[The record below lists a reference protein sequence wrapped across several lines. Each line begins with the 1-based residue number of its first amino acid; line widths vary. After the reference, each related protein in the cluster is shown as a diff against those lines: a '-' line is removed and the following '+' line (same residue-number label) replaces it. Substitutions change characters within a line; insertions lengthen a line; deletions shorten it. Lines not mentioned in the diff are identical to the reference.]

1 MITFVAA
8 FFGGMAAFLSPC
20 VLPLIPSYLLYISG
34 ASAKEAL
41 IRKRPK
47 TLILSIGFVLGIA
60 LIFSALGASASLIG
74 TLLLRYKW
82 LVEKIAGVIVIFLGL
97 NVASSAIEFETDS
110 LLSRYASK
118 VMGVITFLPFLRH
131 HHHEVEIG
139 ERAGSFLGAVLVG
152 LSFGL
157 SWTPCVGLELGAFY
171 FLASQEATVLQ
182 GAGLLFTFASGLGLP
197 FILAGLLLERFSSF
211 YKKIGRHLRKIQV
224 ASGLMICALG
234 VLVFTGKMEA
244 LTHWLVQL
252 I

>member
-1 MITFVAA
+1 LEVNLITFVAA

-47 TLILSIGFVLGIA
+47 TLILSIGFVLGVA
-60 LIFSALGASASLIG
+60 VIFSALGVSASLIG

-97 NVASSAIEFETDS
+97 N
-110 LLSRYASK
+110 